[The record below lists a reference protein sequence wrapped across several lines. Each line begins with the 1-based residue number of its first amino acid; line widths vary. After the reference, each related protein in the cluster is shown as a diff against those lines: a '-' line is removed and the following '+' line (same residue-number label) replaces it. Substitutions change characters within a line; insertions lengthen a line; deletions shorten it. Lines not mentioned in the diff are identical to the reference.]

1 MARIRAQRRSE
12 LRESRRWPGYNEARR
27 ATMLLGETSSVADA
41 PFDEERRAW
50 DNVPGG
56 ILGAL

>member
-1 MARIRAQRRSE
+1 
-12 LRESRRWPGYNEARR
+12 
-27 ATMLLGETSSVADA
+27 MLFGETSSVADA

-50 DNVPGG
+50 DGVPSG